1 MATKTMV
8 SSSYVLGATTD
19 NLIKDVYKIVYNKIN
34 SSLVTSKSKQV
45 YPAFPDVD
53 LDDSNSYPITILE
66 VKVEETSGFTLS
78 NDGNLVS
85 INIGINATSAS
96 EADDLSN
103 QIRVIVLGLR
113 DLFNSLNFDKIRLV
127 SSDNDFDTRDKIRV
141 QIRNLT
147 FNLDY
152 VGG

>member
-34 SSLVTSKSKQV
+34 SSLVTSKPKQV

-147 FNLDY
+147 FNLNY